1 MNVEKL
7 NKTNHTIGRIALAV
21 ALLVIFAV
29 PVTMMI
35 VLQTAP
41 DGELLVKA
49 LTNTAIIVFFLSG
62 AIEVITYSPLLG
74 TSGTY
79 LGFITGNLVNLKVP
93 CAVNARE
100 LAGVKH
106 GSAEGEV
113 VSTISVATSTIVTTV
128 IIALGVVFFATLESE
143 FHILQNET
151 LTPAFGSAFTALFA
165 ALGYKYFSKD
175 PILLPI
181 PFALSL
187 ILALAFNMGS
197 GIILPI
203 CMIPSAIFAVLIFK
217 KLNKKD

>member
-1 MNVEKL
+1 MDKI
-7 NKTNHTIGRIALAV
+7 NKSNHILGKIALGTSLA
-21 ALLVIFAV
+21 VIFAV
-29 PVTMMI
+29 PIIMCI
-35 VLQTAP
+35 VLQTSP
-41 DGELLVKA
+41 DFNLLGSA
-49 LTNTAIIVFFLSG
+49 LSNSAIIIFFLSG
-62 AIEVITYSPLLG
+62 VIEVITYSPLLG

-106 GSAEGEV
+106 GSAEGEI

-128 IIALGVVFFATLESE
+128 IIALGVVFFATLESQ
-143 FHILQNET
+143 FNILQNET

-181 PFALSL
+181 PFALAL
-187 ILALAFNMGS
+187 ILALALNLGS

-203 CMIPSAIFAVLIFK
+203 CMIPSALFAFYIYK
-217 KLNKKD
+217 KGTKK

>member
-1 MNVEKL
+1 MDKI
-7 NKTNHTIGRIALAV
+7 NKSNHIFGRIALGI

-29 PVTMMI
+29 PIVMMI
-35 VLQTAP
+35 VLQTSP
-41 DGELLVKA
+41 DWEKFGSSLI
-49 LTNTAIIVFFLSG
+49 NPAILIFFLSG
-62 AIEVITYSPLLG
+62 AVEVITYSPLLG

-100 LAGVKH
+100 LSGVKH
-106 GSAEGEV
+106 GSAEGEI

-128 IIALGVVFFATLESE
+128 IIALGVVFFATLEDQL
-143 FHILQNET
+143 HILENET

-181 PFALSL
+181 PFALAL
-187 ILALAFNMGS
+187 ILAL
-197 GIILPI
+197 
-203 CMIPSAIFAVLIFK
+203 
-217 KLNKKD
+217 DT